1 MEVRGGPTAVD
12 SRFRG
17 NDQREGGNNGHAGS
31 IGVGVA
37 LAQEVVHG
45 GKVIMWSPYELM
57 FRALLHITF

>member
-1 MEVRGGPTAVD
+1 MD
-12 SRFRG
+12 SRLLG
-17 NDQREGGNNGHAGS
+17 NDQREGANDGHAGC

-37 LAQEVVHG
+37 LAWEIVHR

>member
-1 MEVRGGPTAVD
+1 MD